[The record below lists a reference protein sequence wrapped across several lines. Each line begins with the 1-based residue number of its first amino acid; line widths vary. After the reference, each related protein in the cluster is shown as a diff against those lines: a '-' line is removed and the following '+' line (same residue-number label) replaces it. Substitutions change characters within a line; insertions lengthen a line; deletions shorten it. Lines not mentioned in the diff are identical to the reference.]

1 MLGTQISKYFE
12 NPTDD
17 KVMQTNYLNS
27 FQSGG
32 FTNFSSSTNS
42 SDWKTMFGTEAPTV
56 PQYNNSNLQTPNL
69 DRFSSMNFNTF
80 DLPGNDQLFPNANR
94 TPTYPSETVA
104 SDEAKVEE
112 GSSSVV
118 SSAETAVEGASSTI
132 PSLAVGVAASTLMD
146 SFTNSNN
153 SDLKIQAE
161 QGNGPNG
168 HAFDAVQHADQQNNL
183 NNQFSSFRTA
193 AITTGSAFGPEGLAV
208 GLGVAAASSLV
219 QHFDTSLSTPNENT
233 TMSTGGNLVNAAVTN

>member
-12 NPTDD
+12 NPTENPF
-17 KVMQTNYLNS
+17 QLSYLNS

-32 FTNFSSSTNS
+32 FQNSSNFSNT

-56 PQYNNSNLQTPNL
+56 SPYNNSSSLQPGL

-80 DLPGNDQLFPNANR
+80 DLPSNDQLFPNSTR
-94 TPTYPSETVA
+94 TPTYPAPLASEEIERSEPISTIASPVEAVA
-104 SDEAKVEE
+104 EA
-112 GSSSVV
+112 
-118 SSAETAVEGASSTI
+118 SASAI
-132 PSLAVGVAASTLMD
+132 PSLAVGVAASTMLD
-146 SFTNSNN
+146 SFSNINN

-168 HAFDAVQHADQQNNL
+168 HAFDAIQHADQQNNL
-183 NNQFSSFRTA
+183 NSEFSSFRTA

-208 GLGVAAASSLV
+208 GAGVAAASALV
-219 QHFDTSLSTPNENT
+219 QHFDTSLSTTDQNT
-233 TMSTGGNLVNAAVTN
+233 TMSTGGNLVNAAVSN